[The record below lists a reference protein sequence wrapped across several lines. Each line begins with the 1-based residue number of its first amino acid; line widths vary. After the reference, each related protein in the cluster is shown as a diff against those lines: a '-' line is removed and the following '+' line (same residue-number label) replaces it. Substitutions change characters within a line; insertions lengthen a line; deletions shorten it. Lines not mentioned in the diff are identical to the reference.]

1 MASGCP
7 GLTTQG
13 PIRLVREGEIVVS
26 EGKRTDPVGICLV
39 GVSNFARSHKR
50 SIEQMVEEG
59 EATFD
64 CVVIRSPDKYPE
76 AMEEYTERG
85 INIYL
90 DYEEMLESEK
100 DRVEL
105 VALPLSIQT
114 HASASIAAM
123 EAGYNVLVEKPPAA
137 TVQDVDAMI
146 AATERTGKFCDVG
159 FQNQSKYTVR
169 ELKRYI
175 CDGKLGEIERICV
188 MAEWIRDD
196 GYYARNP
203 WAGQMV
209 IDGEYVLDGP
219 TNNALAHYMFNALY
233 FSSPTWNHADTPARV
248 KGELYHAHPI
258 PGEDSSSIR
267 VETMG
272 GVEIVYCVTLA
283 GWKTRGP
290 LMRVEGTKGVAN
302 WSHTDSTD
310 ITYADGSTE
319 TIESDGRSE
328 HHEVFRNAI
337 RYLRG
342 EDDALNA
349 SIEMTRPLT
358 VAVNGAYESGAPPR
372 DIPAEHVTREPREDK
387 IFTGINWISDL
398 LDRCYEE
405 GITYS
410 EAGAPWAY
418 EAEWFDTSSYDRFEM
433 DLD

>member
-1 MASGCP
+1 M
-7 GLTTQG
+7 
-13 PIRLVREGEIVVS
+13 VS
-26 EGKRTDPVGICLV
+26 EAKGFDPVSICLV

-50 SIEQMVEEG
+50 SIQQMVEE
-59 EATFD
+59 EMATFD

-76 AMEEYTERG
+76 AMDEYSGRG
-85 INIYL
+85 IRIYHE
-90 DYEEMLESEK
+90 YEEMLEAEQ

-105 VALPLSIQT
+105 VALPLSIQS

-146 AATERTGKFCDVG
+146 AASERTGKFCDVG
-159 FQNQSKYTVR
+159 FQNQSKNTVR
-169 ELKRYI
+169 ELKRRI
-175 CDGKLGEIERICV
+175 CDGKLGGIERVTV
-188 MAEWIRDD
+188 MAEWVRDD
-196 GYYARNP
+196 DYYARNP

-209 IDGEYVLDGP
+209 MDGDYVLDGP

-233 FSSPTWNHADTPARV
+233 FASQTWNHADTPVRV
-248 KGELYHAHPI
+248 RGELYHAHPI

-267 VETMG
+267 VAASG
-272 GVEIVYCVTLA
+272 GAQIVYNVTLA
-283 GWKTRGP
+283 GWETRGP
-290 LMRVEGTKGVAN
+290 LIRIEGSDGVAH
-302 WSHTDSTD
+302 WSHRDATQ
-310 ITYADGSTE
+310 IAYADGSTE

-342 EDDALNA
+342 EDDVLNA
-349 SIEMTRPLT
+349 SIAMTRPIT

-372 DIPAEHVTREPREDK
+372 TIPDEHVTREPRDDSM
-387 IFTGINWISDL
+387 FTGINGIGEL

-405 GITYS
+405 SLTYS

-418 EAEWFDTSSYDRFEM
+418 EPEWFDTSDYTRFEM
-433 DLD
+433 DLG